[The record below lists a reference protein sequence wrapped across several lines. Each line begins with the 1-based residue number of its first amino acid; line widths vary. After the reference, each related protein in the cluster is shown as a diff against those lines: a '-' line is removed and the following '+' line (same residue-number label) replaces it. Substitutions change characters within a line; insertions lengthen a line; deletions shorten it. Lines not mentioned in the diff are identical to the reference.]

1 MDDRFTFIL
10 PAMQATFGVT
20 AVMAG
25 RWQVPSAWWW
35 AGGFLGCASAFAMP
49 TLPAIIPL
57 AWRAAVA
64 TVMFVAGFLCF
75 GEAMRIHFG
84 GRRTWMTL
92 RISIALITV
101 IGSTAGV
108 LLDNLR
114 LHLAMSDLGC
124 ALLMAVPLV
133 ATRHR
138 PRRTGDQALIL
149 VGWAVATDCMM
160 RVLAIHWLAWGGLA
174 DFAASPYAILYQT
187 TGSLIGTGFAMAA
200 LASIM
205 ISVLMRYRDWA
216 ICDPLTGL
224 LNRRGLDEALAARD
238 QIERC
243 CSALILADIDH
254 FKTVNDRFGHHR
266 GDEIIALM
274 ASTIEDL
281 LPRGGLAARYGGEEF
296 LIYLP
301 HVTAS
306 DAAAFAEMVRH
317 EFAARTGSPSGVIT
331 ASFGVAA
338 ALTGEAT
345 LDPAIRRA
353 DQGLYRAKHTGRNRS
368 VIQATMDEGP
378 SPALA
383 APPESLPPR
392 AALA

>member
-1 MDDRFTFIL
+1 MDDRFAFIL
-10 PAMQATFGVT
+10 PAMQATFGIT

-35 AGGFLGCASAFAMP
+35 AGGFLGCACAYAMP
-49 TLPAIIPL
+49 TLPPLIPL
-57 AWRAAVA
+57 PCRMVAA
-64 TVMFVAGFLCF
+64 TIMFMISFLSF
-75 GEAMRIHFG
+75 GEALRIHFG
-84 GRRTWMTL
+84 GRRKWQAL
-92 RISIALITV
+92 RISIVLIAV
-101 IGSTAGV
+101 AGSTAGV

-133 ATRHR
+133 AIRHR

-149 VGWAVATDCMM
+149 VGWAVAADCMM
-160 RVLAIHWLAWGGLA
+160 RVITIHWLAPGSLSG
-174 DFAASPYAILYQT
+174 FAASPYAFLYQT

-243 CSALILADIDH
+243 CAALILADIDH
-254 FKTVNDRFGHHR
+254 FKAVNDRFGHHR

-301 HVTAS
+301 HITAS

-317 EFAARTGSPSGVIT
+317 EFVARTGSPSGAIT

-368 VIQATMDEGP
+368 VIQTTLDEA
-378 SPALA
+378 PAPLPTLA
-383 APPESLPPR
+383 PDSRLPR